1 MSARGT
7 AGTDFS
13 RATFVVALLGFV
25 LTGSA
30 WALGMPAFSGPD
42 EPAHAYRAIAVTS
55 GQLRGP
61 TIDRVEQRPDGS
73 VFRDPA
79 TQVVVPAE
87 FQALADETECFA
99 FDPETSAGCQGPV
112 IPDRDPIAVGTQ
124 FGRYPP
130 LYYALVGWPGHAL
143 SATPA
148 IHAMRLISVLLCAV
162 PLGLAA
168 GLLAGRSL
176 RLLGLGLAATPTLV
190 FLAGTV
196 NPSGPEISLA
206 ILLWVLA
213 DRLGRQGVR
222 TPPGVVLG
230 TAAVAVLLAA
240 MRPVS
245 PAFVVAIAVATAVR
259 HGRPGLWRDL
269 WRRTHVRAAVGI
281 TVLGVGLSAAWLLLA
296 DPFGALIGTSMPG
309 LSTPRAAWHSLSRT
323 PHRIIE
329 MVGVFGWLDTYAHVP
344 VYVVWLAAIAGIV
357 SMAAALG
364 RWRDRAALALVL
376 LGVLFMPVAS
386 EALQAPALGFIWQGR
401 YTLPL
406 AVGVPLVAAE
416 VGGARL
422 DVRHARRTDLATALL
437 WIVLALAHLL
447 AFAAAMRRHLDGLPA
462 PLFGWVDGVGATPV
476 LPAPVL
482 LATAVLGLGLATTGV
497 LRTRRSSSDRARTS
511 A

>member
-7 AGTDFS
+7 AGTELS
-13 RATFVVALLGFV
+13 RATFVVALLSFV

-30 WALGMPAFSGPD
+30 WALGTPAFGGPD
-42 EPAHAYRAIAVTS
+42 EPAHVYRALAVTS

-73 VFRDPA
+73 VFRNPA
-79 TQVVVPAE
+79 TQVEVPVE
-87 FQALADETECFA
+87 FADLADEADCFA
-99 FDPETSAGCQGPV
+99 FAPEVSAACQAPV
-112 IPDRDPIAVGTQ
+112 APDRGRVEVGTQ

-130 LYYALVGWPGHAL
+130 LYHALVGWPGHRL
-143 SATPA
+143 SAA
-148 IHAMRLISVLLCAV
+148 LAVHAMRLISVVLCAV
-162 PLGLAA
+162 PLALAA
-168 GLLAGRSL
+168 GLLAGRPL

-213 DRLGRQGVR
+213 DRLGRQGGR
-222 TPPGVVLG
+222 APPRVVLG

-245 PAFVVAIAVATAVR
+245 PAFVVAIAVAAAVR
-259 HGRPGLWRDL
+259 HGRAGLGRDL
-269 WRRTHVRAAVGI
+269 WDRPHVRAAVGVA
-281 TVLGVGLSAAWLLLA
+281 VLGVGLSVAWLFWA

-309 LSTPRAAWHSLSRT
+309 LSMPLAAWRSLSRT

-344 VYVVWLAAIAGIV
+344 VYVVWLAATAGIV

-364 RWRDRAALALVL
+364 RWRDRATLALVL

-386 EALQAPALGFIWQGR
+386 ESLQAPDLGFIWQGR

-406 AVGVPLVAAE
+406 AVGTSLVAAE
-416 VGGARL
+416 VVGDRLPTRHVRRAALGA
-422 DVRHARRTDLATALL
+422 ALL
-437 WIVLALAHLL
+437 WVLLAWAHLL
-447 AFAAAMRRHLDGLPA
+447 AFAASMRRHLDGVHA
-462 PLFGWVDGVGATPV
+462 PLFGWVDGAAATPV
-476 LPAPVL
+476 LPAGVL
-482 LATAVLGLGLATTGV
+482 LAWAVLGLGLAAAGV
-497 LRTRRSSSDRARTS
+497 LRARQLTTGQVPPS